1 MNLSVG
7 LSFDSRKAAEGK
19 DTDPAPLGAYGQL
32 RDKSPL
38 SAAPFKRQCSGS
50 LILKWPGTE
59 EIILIVGRSSNFKIS
74 KDFPTLILFFPR
86 RSFSILSRKT

>member
-7 LSFDSRKAAEGK
+7 LAFDSRKAAEGK
-19 DTDPAPLGAYGQL
+19 DTDPAPLGGYGQL

-50 LILKWPGTE
+50 LIIKWLGTE
-59 EIILIVGRSSNFKIS
+59 EIILIGGRSSNYKIS
-74 KDFPTLILFFPR
+74 KDFPTRILFFPR
-86 RSFSILSRKT
+86 RSFSIFSRKT